1 MYIHTN
7 CTLKTTEFY
16 HSLWILFTKCWN
28 LICCA
33 PKIAFRSFGYEKQKK
48 EICIIKADHTCTSFW
63 ILMTALFLPLWISR
77 HHGLY
82 SFLSFNSWAVCMY
95 RENGLTKTCS
105 SSLFLLLNFCFWFSL
120 WMHEVR
126 EWISFLF
133 IFFSQFTKI
142 IKKYFNAFFWKD
154 KCLVPF
160 MAPRAYIQLVHVVEG
175 EIGN

>member
-1 MYIHTN
+1 MYCYRPTWTMASPLQPNLKEVYTQN
-7 CTLKTTEFY
+7 CTLKMAEFC

-63 ILMTALFLPLWISR
+63 ILMTALFLPLESADTMDYILFFPSIVEQ
-77 HHGLY
+77 
-82 SFLSFNSWAVCMY
+82 FVCTEKMD
-95 RENGLTKTCS
+95 LTKTCS

-133 IFFSQFTKI
+133 IFFSPFTKI
-142 IKKYFNAFFWKD
+142 IKKIF
-154 KCLVPF
+154 
-160 MAPRAYIQLVHVVEG
+160 
-175 EIGN
+175 